1 MNSSYQNPADTYQD
15 EDDGISLA
23 QVVDFLSENWK
34 RALAG
39 AVAGALIGVGGWS
52 VLATYKAESVLIN
65 NGALSFMSWRG
76 LQKNLPLLAGQM
88 VETKQVKPDEEA
100 TYLRLS
106 DAKWWTKN
114 VVPTYSLTKTDTK
127 DLATIS
133 KDLQESG
140 GTNILNLVVTA
151 MGSSKEAALAN
162 VDVTTRFIKQ
172 GSAYL
177 SIKNLVN
184 GYESQVLNTDADLQK
199 KILDAEV
206 DLKFMRERAKNLE
219 ALRQRF
225 PANAAVGSQQI
236 VDLKDSNAKY
246 MPISTQLVAINTDI
260 NNTVEALQK
269 MRDQS
274 AQMQVMRDF
283 VAAALPVVDKE
294 TNGLALADAL
304 LKIESAMRQQV
315 AAGDTNALQMLNG
328 INATL
333 VGVRT
338 WFTKSLDTDLVPQV
352 TKPGPLM
359 PAVGGLFGGGVAVL
373 LYALGR
379 RALKNLKSRR
389 V

>member
-1 MNSSYQNPADTYQD
+1 MNSPYQNPSDNYQD
-15 EDDGISLA
+15 EDAGISLA

-39 AVAGALIGVGGWS
+39 AVAGAVIGVGGWS
-52 VLATYKAESVLIN
+52 VLATYKAEAVLIN

-88 VETKQVKPDEEA
+88 LETKQVAPEQVGQ
-100 TYLRLS
+100 YGRLS
-106 DAKWWTKN
+106 SAAWWTKN

-151 MGSSKEAALAN
+151 TGSSKEDALSN
-162 VDVTTRFIKQ
+162 VDLTTRFIKQ

-225 PANAAVGSQQI
+225 PANAVVGSQQV

-274 AQMQVMRDF
+274 AQMQVMREF
-283 VAAALPVVDKE
+283 VAQALPVVDKE
-294 TNGLALADAL
+294 TNGLTLADAL
-304 LKIESAMRQQV
+304 LKIESALRQEV
-315 AAGDTNALQMLNG
+315 AADNTNAMQMLNS

-333 VGVRT
+333 VSART
-338 WFTKSLDTDLVPQV
+338 SFTKSLDTDLVPQV

-359 PAVGGLFGGGVAVL
+359 PAVGGLFGGTVAVL

-379 RALKNLKSRR
+379 RALAGFKSQQA
-389 V
+389 